1 MDFTLSDDTIMI
13 QNVARDYLR
22 ERCTGAFLREMAH
35 DETGFSRTMWKEI
48 AELGWLGILF
58 DEAYGGS
65 GASFLDMFV
74 LCEEIGK
81 VLFPSPLFTSAV
93 VSGLIIAAAGDEAAK
108 KALLPPLSAGE
119 RIFTTALLD
128 EGGNRDFEAPDT
140 TATETAPGTYSLQG
154 TRLLVPYA
162 HVADAIVVCAQAE
175 GAAGSGPT
183 LFVVERNAGGMKTIP
198 LETLGMEKSCA
209 VVFDGTQVS
218 ASAVLGTVGQGAVA
232 VQEVIP
238 RIVALTCG
246 EMLGG
251 LERVV
256 EMTVAH
262 VTERRQFGAPLGS
275 LQAVQHHCADMA
287 TYKETARLLA
297 YQAASLISEGLPCR
311 KEVAMAK
318 AWCSDAYKKVTWTA
332 QQLHGGIGFTDEY
345 DLHFFYKHA
354 KEAELAFGDARSH
367 RSRVADA
374 MGI

>member
-1 MDFTLSDDTIMI
+1 VEFTLSDDAVMI
-13 QNVARDYLR
+13 QNVAREYLR
-22 ERCTGAFLREMAH
+22 ERCTGVFLREMAC

-81 VLFPSPLFTSAV
+81 VLFPSPLFCSAV
-93 VSGLIIAAAGDEAAK
+93 LSGLIISEAGDEAAK
-108 KALLPPLSAGE
+108 KTLLPPLVAGE

-140 TATETAPGTYSLQG
+140 TATEVGAGTYVLQG

-162 HVADAIVVCAQAE
+162 HVADALVVCAQVE

-183 LFVVERNAGGMKTIP
+183 LFVVEKGAGGMKMVP
-198 LETLGMEKSCA
+198 LETLSAEKSFA
-209 VVFDGTQVS
+209 VVFGGTEVPGS
-218 ASAVLGTVGQGAVA
+218 AILGAVGQGNKVM
-232 VQEVIP
+232 QEVIP
-238 RIVALTCG
+238 RVVALKCG

-262 VTERRQFGAPLGS
+262 VKERRQFGAPLGT
-275 LQAVQHHCADMA
+275 LQAVQHHCADLA
-287 TYKETARLLA
+287 TYLETARLLA
-297 YQAASLISEGLPCR
+297 YQAASLMSDGLPCR
-311 KEVAMAK
+311 KEVSMAK
-318 AWCSDAYKKVTWTA
+318 AWCSDVYKKATWIA
-332 QQLHGGIGFTDEY
+332 QQLHGGIGFTEEY

-354 KEAELAFGDARSH
+354 KEAELAFGDGRSH
-367 RSRVADA
+367 RARVADA